1 MDTVRFLERPD
12 ELHALAHPLRIRL
25 LSHLQ
30 HQGPATASILAR
42 TLGESTG
49 ATSFHLRQLAR
60 YGLIREGAKRA
71 NGRERW
77 WEASARH
84 YDIADGLLGSPE
96 HEAAA
101 SLLLARV
108 VEHDAAVV
116 SAYLANRDRYPEPWR
131 DRATL
136 TNHVVYVTPAEHEKL
151 SRRLREAFAEHERS
165 DPADRPPNAMRVYGV
180 LRLVPWDDGHVDPPA
195 AEP

>member
-1 MDTVRFLERPD
+1 MDEVRILERPD
-12 ELHALAHPLRIRL
+12 ELRALAHPLRIRL
-25 LSHLQ
+25 LSRLQ
-30 HQGPATASILAR
+30 HDGPATATILAR
-42 TLGESTG
+42 ALGESTG

-84 YDIADGLLGSPE
+84 YDVADGLLRSPE

-108 VEHDAAVV
+108 VEHDAALV

-131 DRATL
+131 DRSTV
-136 TNHVVYVTPAEHEKL
+136 TNHVVYVTPAEHEEL
-151 SRRLREAFAEHERS
+151 SRRLREAFAEYERS
-165 DPADRPPNAMRVYGV
+165 DPAERPADAMRVYGV
-180 LRLVPWDDGHVDPPA
+180 LRLVPWSDGHIDAPA
-195 AEP
+195 GEA